1 MLLLYTKKG
10 EKMDYRNSIDI
21 FKRYFEQKFE
31 DSRIAME
38 KSEYTN
44 HPFVTVSRLTG
55 AGGVNFPERLINH
68 LNGREQKTDN
78 KWITFDKDILEF
90 VLEEHNL
97 PKEIKK
103 FMPEKKVSEFQDV
116 IEQLFGLHPN
126 EHKLIKKVSDTILHL
141 SHFGHVVFVGRGS
154 NIITS
159 KCRNGLHIRLI
170 DSLDKRVEVIMKF
183 FKLNRIEAL
192 KLIQTE
198 DKNRENYIKKY
209 FNKDINNP
217 GLYSLVINFEEF
229 KVEDVLDLLTNE
241 VERLNKRLIKS

>member
-1 MLLLYTKKG
+1 MEYKS
-10 EKMDYRNSIDI
+10 SIDI
-21 FKRYFEQKFE
+21 FKRYFEQKF
-31 DSRIAME
+31 A
-38 KSEYTN
+38 KSLKTLDKSDLPGN
-44 HPFVTVSRLTG
+44 PFVTVSRTTG
-55 AGGVNFPERLINH
+55 AGGVNFPEKLVHH
-68 LNGREQKTDN
+68 LNEQESIPEN
-78 KWITFDKDILEF
+78 KWMIFDKDVLEM

-141 SHFGHVVFVGRGS
+141 SHIGNVVFVGRGS

-159 KCRNGLHIRLI
+159 KCKFGLHLRIL
-170 DSLDKRVEVIMKF
+170 DSLENRIEYIQNF
-183 FKLNRIEAL
+183 FKLNRVQAL

-198 DKNRENYIKKY
+198 DKNRKNYVKKY

-217 GLYSLVINFEEF
+217 LLYSLVINFEAF
-229 KVEDVLDLLTNE
+229 KTEDVIQMIVTE
-241 VERLNKRLIKS
+241 VQNLKRLISSETSSK